1 MIMAKNN
8 LKYQSPG
15 INEETRFEK
24 LHTVT
29 FKNSNEASLLIARE
43 ICDLIKSKQE
53 KKKNCVIGF
62 ATGSSPTKV
71 YQEIIRIHKEESLSF
86 YNVIAFN
93 LDEYYP
99 IEKDDNNSYHHF
111 MNENLFDHID
121 IPKENINIPSGEIS
135 EKEIKK
141 FCSSYEKKIDKNGG
155 IDIQLLGIGRTGHIG
170 FNEPGSHFN
179 SITRL
184 ITLDHTT
191 RFDAS
196 KSFNGIENVPS
207 KALTMG
213 IRTIFNSKRIIM
225 MAWGIQ
231 KSHIVKKSVENNITS
246 LIPTTYLQNHKNTT
260 LVLDKECSS
269 ELTRFKTPW
278 LVGPCDWS
286 DVMKRKAIV
295 WLCEITEKSILKLT
309 DEDYNKNGLSDLLAL
324 EGSSYELNIKMFNH
338 FQNTISGWP
347 GGKPN
352 SDDSTRPERKNPN
365 PKRVIIFSPHPDD
378 DVISM
383 GGTFDRLVSQGHEV
397 HIAYQASGNV
407 AVSDHDALKFIEVSS
422 DMFAGDSNSKIK
434 SLIKEL
440 KNKKPDKI
448 DSPEVRQLKGFIR
461 KREAIAATRYIGIP
475 DSNTHFMNLPFYET
489 GRIKKNPP
497 SKKDIL
503 MTASLINK
511 IKPHQ
516 IYAAGDLEDPH
527 GTHKVCLDIVFEAL
541 ESLKGEKFIKDCWLW
556 LYRGAWL
563 EWDIHEIDM
572 AVPMSPAQVLRK
584 RKAIFFHQTQK
595 DGVMFQGQDLR
606 EFWVRAEER
615 NNETAE
621 KYKKMGL
628 AEYAAIESFK
638 RHYY

>member
-29 FKNSNEASLLIARE
+29 FENSNDASLLIARE

-121 IPKENINIPSGEIS
+121 IPKENINIPSGDIG

-196 KSFNGIENVPS
+196 KSFNGIDNVPS
-207 KALTMG
+207 KAITMG

-231 KSHIVKKSVENNITS
+231 KSHIVKKSVENSITS

-352 SDDSTRPERKNPN
+352 SDDSTRPERKDPN

-407 AVSDHDALKFIEVSS
+407 AVSNHDALKFIEVSN
-422 DMFAGDSNSKIK
+422 DMFAGDSDSKIK
-434 SLIKEL
+434 SMIKEL

-503 MTASLINK
+503 ITASLINK

>member
-1 MIMAKNN
+1 MAKNN

-29 FKNSNEASLLIARE
+29 FENSNEASLLIARE

-71 YQEIIRIHKEESLSF
+71 YQEIIRIHKEEPLSF

-207 KALTMG
+207 KALTIG

-541 ESLKGEKFIKDCWLW
+541 ESLKGEKFINDCWLW

-638 RHYY
+638 RYYY

>member
-29 FKNSNEASLLIARE
+29 FENSNEASLLIARE

-71 YQEIIRIHKEESLSF
+71 YQEIIRIHNEESLSF

-93 LDEYYP
+93 LDEYFP

-121 IPKENINIPSGEIS
+121 IPKENINIPSGDIN

-207 KALTMG
+207 RALTMG
-213 IRTIFNSKRIIM
+213 IRTIFNSKRIII

-286 DVMKRKAIV
+286 DLMKRKAIV

-347 GGKPN
+347 GGKPG

-383 GGTFDRLVSQGHEV
+383 GGTFDRLVSQGHDV

-422 DMFAGDSNSKIK
+422 DMFSGDSNTKIK

-497 SKKDIL
+497 SKKDVL

>member
-1 MIMAKNN
+1 MKMIKKN

-15 INEETRFEK
+15 INEENRYEK

-29 FKNSNEASLLIARE
+29 FDNSQEASILIARE
-43 ICDLIKSKQE
+43 ICDLVKSKQE
-53 KKKNCVIGF
+53 KNKNCIIGF

-71 YQEIIRIHKEESLSF
+71 YQEIIRIHNDESLSF
-86 YNVIAFN
+86 NNVITFN
-93 LDEYYP
+93 LDEYFP
-99 IEKDDNNSYHHF
+99 IEKDDNNSYHNF
-111 MNENLFDHID
+111 MKENLFDHID
-121 IPKENINIPSGEIS
+121 IPKENINIPSGDIS
-135 EKEIKK
+135 EKDITK
-141 FCSSYEKKIDKNGG
+141 FCSNYEKKIEKNGG
-155 IDIQLLGIGRTGHIG
+155 LDIQLLGIGRTGHIG

-179 SITRL
+179 SKTRL

-207 KALTMG
+207 KAITMG

-231 KSHIVKKSVENNITS
+231 KGLIVKKSVENNITS

-286 DVMKRKAIV
+286 DLMKRKAIV
-295 WLCEITEKSILKLT
+295 WLCEITGKSILKLT

-324 EGSSYELNIKMFNH
+324 EGTSYGINIKMFNH

-347 GGKPN
+347 GGKPGA
-352 SDDSTRPERKNPN
+352 DDSTRPERKTPN

-383 GGTFDRLVSQGHEV
+383 GGTFDRLVSQGHDV
-397 HIAYQASGNV
+397 HVAYQASGNV
-407 AVSDHDALKFIEVSS
+407 AVSDHDALKFIEVSA
-422 DMFAGDSNSKIK
+422 DMFTGELKLKIEP
-434 SLIKEL
+434 LINEL
-440 KNKKPDKI
+440 KNKKADKI

-461 KREAIAATRYIGIP
+461 KREAISATRYIGIP

-497 SKKDIL
+497 SKKDVL

-527 GTHKVCLDIVFEAL
+527 GTHKVCLDLVFEAL
-541 ESLKGEKFIKDCWLW
+541 KSLKGEKFIKDCWLW

-572 AVPMSPAQVLRK
+572 AVPMSPAQVIRK
-584 RKAIFFHQTQK
+584 RNAIFFHQTQK

-628 AEYAAIESFK
+628 ADYAAIESFK

>member
-1 MIMAKNN
+1 MAKNN

-29 FKNSNEASLLIARE
+29 FENSNEASLLIARE

-196 KSFNGIENVPS
+196 KSFNGIDNVPS
-207 KALTMG
+207 KAITMG

-347 GGKPN
+347 GGKPD

-422 DMFAGDSNSKIK
+422 DMFADDSNSKIK

-497 SKKDIL
+497 SKKDVL

>member
-1 MIMAKNN
+1 MAKNN

-29 FKNSNEASLLIARE
+29 FENSNEASLLIARE

-71 YQEIIRIHKEESLSF
+71 YQEIIRIHNEESLSF

-93 LDEYYP
+93 LDEYFP

-121 IPKENINIPSGEIS
+121 ISKENINIPSGDIN

-179 SITRL
+179 SVTRL

-207 KALTMG
+207 RALTMG
-213 IRTIFNSKRIIM
+213 IRTIFNSKRIII

-286 DVMKRKAIV
+286 DIMKRKAIV

-324 EGSSYELNIKMFNH
+324 EESSYELNIKMFNH

-347 GGKPN
+347 GGKPG

-383 GGTFDRLVSQGHEV
+383 GGTFDRLVSQGHDV

-422 DMFAGDSNSKIK
+422 DMFSGDSNTKIK

-497 SKKDIL
+497 SKKDVL

>member
-1 MIMAKNN
+1 MIKKN

-15 INEETRFEK
+15 INEENRYEK

-29 FKNSNEASLLIARE
+29 FDNSQEASILIARE
-43 ICDLIKSKQE
+43 ICDLVKSKQE
-53 KKKNCVIGF
+53 KNKNCVIGF

-71 YQEIIRIHKEESLSF
+71 YQEIIKIHNDESLSF
-86 YNVIAFN
+86 NNVITFN
-93 LDEYYP
+93 LDEYFP
-99 IEKDDNNSYHHF
+99 IEKDDNNSYHNF
-111 MNENLFDHID
+111 MKENLFDHID
-121 IPKENINIPSGEIS
+121 IPKENINIPSGDIS
-135 EKEIKK
+135 EKDITK
-141 FCSSYEKKIDKNGG
+141 FCSNYEKKIEKNGG

-179 SITRL
+179 STTRL

-207 KALTMG
+207 KAITMG

-231 KSHIVKKSVENNITS
+231 KGLIVKKSVENNITS

-286 DVMKRKAIV
+286 DLMKRKAIV
-295 WLCEITEKSILKLT
+295 WLCEITGKSILKLT

-324 EGSSYELNIKMFNH
+324 EGTSYGINIKMFNH

-347 GGKPN
+347 GGKPGA
-352 SDDSTRPERKNPN
+352 DDSTRPERKTPN

-383 GGTFDRLVSQGHEV
+383 GGTFDRLVSQGHDV
-397 HIAYQASGNV
+397 HVAYQASGNV
-407 AVSDHDALKFIEVSS
+407 AVSDHDALKFIEVSA
-422 DMFAGDSNSKIK
+422 DMFTGELKLKIEP
-434 SLIKEL
+434 LIKEL
-440 KNKKPDKI
+440 KNKKADKI

-461 KREAIAATRYIGIP
+461 KREAISATRYIGIP

-497 SKKDIL
+497 SKKDVL

-527 GTHKVCLDIVFEAL
+527 GTHKVCLDLVFEAL
-541 ESLKGEKFIKDCWLW
+541 KSLKGEKFIKDCWLW

-584 RKAIFFHQTQK
+584 RNAIFFHQTQK

-628 AEYAAIESFK
+628 ADYAAIESFK

>member
-1 MIMAKNN
+1 MAKNN

-207 KALTMG
+207 KALTIG

-541 ESLKGEKFIKDCWLW
+541 ESLKGEKFINDCWLW

-638 RHYY
+638 RYYY

>member
-1 MIMAKNN
+1 MAKNN

-29 FKNSNEASLLIARE
+29 FENSNEASLLIARE

-422 DMFAGDSNSKIK
+422 DMFADDSNSKIK

-497 SKKDIL
+497 SKKDVL

>member
-1 MIMAKNN
+1 MAKNN

-29 FKNSNEASLLIARE
+29 FENSNEASLLIARE

-638 RHYY
+638 RYYY

>member
-1 MIMAKNN
+1 MVKKN

-15 INEETRFEK
+15 INEENRYEK

-29 FKNSNEASLLIARE
+29 FDNSQEASILIARE
-43 ICDLIKSKQE
+43 ICDLVKSKQE
-53 KKKNCVIGF
+53 KNKNCIIGF

-71 YQEIIRIHKEESLSF
+71 YQEIIRIHNDESLSF
-86 YNVIAFN
+86 NNVITFN
-93 LDEYYP
+93 LDEYFP
-99 IEKDDNNSYHHF
+99 IEKDDNNSYHNF
-111 MNENLFDHID
+111 MKENLFDHID
-121 IPKENINIPSGEIS
+121 IPKENINIPSGDIS
-135 EKEIKK
+135 EKDITK
-141 FCSSYEKKIDKNGG
+141 FCSNYEKKIEKNGG
-155 IDIQLLGIGRTGHIG
+155 LDIQLLGIGRTGHIG

-179 SITRL
+179 SKTRL

-207 KALTMG
+207 KAITMG

-231 KSHIVKKSVENNITS
+231 KALIVKKSVENNITP

-286 DVMKRKAIV
+286 DLMKRKAIV
-295 WLCEITEKSILKLT
+295 WLCEITGKSILKLT

-324 EGSSYELNIKMFNH
+324 EGTSYGINIKMFNH

-347 GGKPN
+347 GGKPGA
-352 SDDSTRPERKNPN
+352 DDSTRPERKTPN

-383 GGTFDRLVSQGHEV
+383 GGTFDRLVSQGHDV
-397 HIAYQASGNV
+397 HVAYQASGNV
-407 AVSDHDALKFIEVSS
+407 AVSDHDALKFIEVSA
-422 DMFAGDSNSKIK
+422 DMFTGELKLKIEP
-434 SLIKEL
+434 LIKEL
-440 KNKKPDKI
+440 KNKKADKI

-461 KREAIAATRYIGIP
+461 KREAISATRYIGIP

-497 SKKDIL
+497 SKKDVL

-527 GTHKVCLDIVFEAL
+527 GTHKVCLDLVFEAL
-541 ESLKGEKFIKDCWLW
+541 KSLKGEKFIKDCWLW

-572 AVPMSPAQVLRK
+572 AVPMSPAQVIRK
-584 RKAIFFHQTQK
+584 RNAIFFHQTQK

-628 AEYAAIESFK
+628 ADYAAIESFK

>member
-1 MIMAKNN
+1 MVKNN

-29 FKNSNEASLLIARE
+29 FDNSNEASLLIARE

-86 YNVIAFN
+86 FNVIAFN

-135 EKEIKK
+135 EKEINK
-141 FCSSYEKKIDKNGG
+141 FCSSYEKKIDENGG

-179 SITRL
+179 STTRL

-213 IRTIFNSKRIIM
+213 IRTIFNAKRIII

-231 KSHIVKKSVENNITS
+231 KSHIVKKSVENNIKS

-286 DVMKRKAIV
+286 DVIKRKAIV

-347 GGKPN
+347 GGKPD

-365 PKRVIIFSPHPDD
+365 PKRVLIFSPHPDD

-383 GGTFDRLVSQGHEV
+383 GGTFDKLVSQGHEV
-397 HIAYQASGNV
+397 HVAYQVSGNV
-407 AVSDHDALKFIEVSS
+407 AVSNHDALKFIEVSV
-422 DMFAGDSNSKIK
+422 DMFSADSNSKIK
-434 SLIKEL
+434 SMIKEL

-448 DSPEVRQLKGFIR
+448 DSPEIRKLKGFIR

-489 GRIKKNPP
+489 GRIKKNPA
-497 SKKDIL
+497 SKKDVLI
-503 MTASLINK
+503 TASLIAK

-527 GTHKVCLDIVFEAL
+527 GTHKVCLDIVIEAL

-584 RKAIFFHQTQK
+584 RKATFFHQTQK

>member
-1 MIMAKNN
+1 MAKNN

-29 FKNSNEASLLIARE
+29 FENSNEASILIARE
-43 ICDLIKSKQE
+43 ICDLIKSKQQ

-71 YQEIIRIHKEESLSF
+71 YQEMIRIHNEESLSF

-99 IEKDDNNSYHHF
+99 IEKNDNNSYHNF

-135 EKEIKK
+135 EKEIKN

-295 WLCEITEKSILKLT
+295 RLCEITEKSILKLT

-352 SDDSTRPERKNPN
+352 SDDFTRPERKNPN
-365 PKRVIIFSPHPDD
+365 PKRVVIFSPHPDD

-407 AVSDHDALKFIEVSS
+407 AVSDHDALKFIEFSS
-422 DMFAGDSNSKIK
+422 DLFADDSNSKIK

-497 SKKDIL
+497 SKKDVL

>member
-1 MIMAKNN
+1 MKMIKKN

-15 INEETRFEK
+15 INEENRYEK

-29 FKNSNEASLLIARE
+29 FDNSQEASILIARE
-43 ICDLIKSKQE
+43 ICDLVKSKQE

-71 YQEIIRIHKEESLSF
+71 YQEIIKIHNDESLSF
-86 YNVIAFN
+86 NNVITFN
-93 LDEYYP
+93 LDEYFP
-99 IEKDDNNSYHHF
+99 IEKDDNNSYHNF
-111 MNENLFDHID
+111 MKENLFDHID
-121 IPKENINIPSGEIS
+121 IPKENINIPSGDIS
-135 EKEIKK
+135 EKDITK
-141 FCSSYEKKIDKNGG
+141 FCSNYEKKIEKNGG

-179 SITRL
+179 STTRL

-207 KALTMG
+207 KAITMG

-231 KSHIVKKSVENNITS
+231 KGLIVKKSVENNITS

-286 DVMKRKAIV
+286 DLMKRKAIV
-295 WLCEITEKSILKLT
+295 WLCEITGKSILKLT

-324 EGSSYELNIKMFNH
+324 EGTSYGINIKMFNH

-347 GGKPN
+347 GGKPGA
-352 SDDSTRPERKNPN
+352 DDSTRPERKTPN

-383 GGTFDRLVSQGHEV
+383 GGTFDRLVSQGHDV
-397 HIAYQASGNV
+397 HVAYQASGNV

-422 DMFAGDSNSKIK
+422 DMFTGELKLKIEP
-434 SLIKEL
+434 LIKEL
-440 KNKKPDKI
+440 KNKKADKI

-461 KREAIAATRYIGIP
+461 KREAISATRYIGIP

-497 SKKDIL
+497 SKKDVL

-527 GTHKVCLDIVFEAL
+527 GTHKVCLDLVFEAL
-541 ESLKGEKFIKDCWLW
+541 KSLKGEKFIKDCWLW

-628 AEYAAIESFK
+628 ADYAAIESFK

>member
-29 FKNSNEASLLIARE
+29 FENSNEASLLIARE

-71 YQEIIRIHKEESLSF
+71 YQEIIRIHNEESLSF

-93 LDEYYP
+93 LDEYFP

-121 IPKENINIPSGEIS
+121 IPKENINIPSGDIN
-135 EKEIKK
+135 EKEIKR

-207 KALTMG
+207 RALTMG
-213 IRTIFNSKRIIM
+213 IRTIFNSKRIII

-286 DVMKRKAIV
+286 DLMKRKAIV

-347 GGKPN
+347 GGKPG

-383 GGTFDRLVSQGHEV
+383 GGTFDRLVSQGHDV

-407 AVSDHDALKFIEVSS
+407 AVSDHDALKFIEVSN
-422 DMFAGDSNSKIK
+422 DMFSVDSNTKIK

>member
-29 FKNSNEASLLIARE
+29 FENSNEASLLIARE

-196 KSFNGIENVPS
+196 KSFNGIDNVPS
-207 KALTMG
+207 KAITMG

-347 GGKPN
+347 GGKPD

-422 DMFAGDSNSKIK
+422 DMFADDSNSKIK

-497 SKKDIL
+497 SKKDVL

>member
-29 FKNSNEASLLIARE
+29 FENSNEASILIARE

-246 LIPTTYLQNHKNTT
+246 IIPTTYLQNHKNTT

>member
-29 FKNSNEASLLIARE
+29 FENSNEASLLIARE

-347 GGKPN
+347 GGKPD

-516 IYAAGDLEDPH
+516 IFAAGDLEDPH

>member
-1 MIMAKNN
+1 MKMIKKN

-15 INEETRFEK
+15 INEENRYEK

-29 FKNSNEASLLIARE
+29 FDNSQEASILIARE
-43 ICDLIKSKQE
+43 ICDLVKSKQE
-53 KKKNCVIGF
+53 KNKNCVIGF

-71 YQEIIRIHKEESLSF
+71 YQEIIKIHNDESLSF
-86 YNVIAFN
+86 NNVITFN
-93 LDEYYP
+93 LDEYFP
-99 IEKDDNNSYHHF
+99 IEKDDNNSYHNF
-111 MNENLFDHID
+111 MKENLFDHID
-121 IPKENINIPSGEIS
+121 IPKENINIPSGDIS
-135 EKEIKK
+135 EKDITK
-141 FCSSYEKKIDKNGG
+141 FCSNYEKKIEKNGG

-179 SITRL
+179 STTRL

-207 KALTMG
+207 KAITMG

-231 KSHIVKKSVENNITS
+231 KGLIVKKSVENNITS

-286 DVMKRKAIV
+286 DLMKRKAIV
-295 WLCEITEKSILKLT
+295 WLCEITGKSILKLT

-324 EGSSYELNIKMFNH
+324 EGTSYGINIKMFNH

-347 GGKPN
+347 GGKPGA
-352 SDDSTRPERKNPN
+352 DDSTRPERKTPN

-383 GGTFDRLVSQGHEV
+383 GGTFDRLVSQGHDV
-397 HIAYQASGNV
+397 HVAYQASGNV
-407 AVSDHDALKFIEVSS
+407 AVSDHDALKFIEVSA
-422 DMFAGDSNSKIK
+422 DMFTGELKLKIEP
-434 SLIKEL
+434 LIKEL
-440 KNKKPDKI
+440 KNKKADKI

-461 KREAIAATRYIGIP
+461 KREAISATRYIGIP

-497 SKKDIL
+497 SKKDVL

-527 GTHKVCLDIVFEAL
+527 GTHKVCLDLVFEAL

-584 RKAIFFHQTQK
+584 RNAIFFHQTQK

-621 KYKKMGL
+621 RYKKMGL
-628 AEYAAIESFK
+628 ADYAAIESFK
-638 RHYY
+638 RHFY